1 MSFFKRSSLL
11 PWRNVQYKSTSSLK
25 DFCMKSLVTD
35 VLEKFTD
42 SYKKYEEH
50 CVAMKSCKKK
60 KKKKGKQGN
69 LFLKRIMSTHLFF

>member
-60 KKKKGKQGN
+60 KKKVKKGN
-69 LFLKRIMSTHLFF
+69 LFIKRFMTTKNLF